1 MSRPR
6 VLMVSSVMCVLGFF
20 GFGGFAFGAPPDGM
34 YVGTTDQGRAFEVR
48 VSGGRVD
55 QWMINFSVSC
65 TYGGASGGV
74 RTTISPSCA
83 IETDGSFVCG
93 WSSCPTMGVNSKV
106 TGRFYS
112 NNTVTGTVEVAA
124 RTGGGCCYLD
134 TAFSATLE
142 GGGGGG
148 GAFDFF
154 VAAIAHTPGVGDS
167 LWRSKLGVLNV
178 SGASAEVELSYIHR
192 GDTTTKTAVI
202 AHREL
207 KTWDDAAVS
216 LFGISSR
223 SSGPVFINSTQPLV
237 ITSRTYNQGED
248 GTFGSFLAGVGQT
261 NGVGYGDTA
270 VLSQLC
276 GNNDFRTNVG
286 VVNLTDEPCQV
297 RVQVRSANGT
307 LIGSPVNLT
316 LDSRGFQQIN
326 DLFASTGSGN
336 RNNAYATLEVQ
347 TAGCEVWG
355 YGSVIDG
362 VAAYPGT
369 DDATIIPM
377 SRIESKKG
385 INSTL
390 TVIKS
395 ADFSTSSEVMGSN

>member
-1 MSRPR
+1 MRQLR
-6 VLMVSSVMCVLGFF
+6 VLMVSSVMSVLVFF

-34 YVGTTDQGRAFEVR
+34 YVGTTDQGRPFDVR

-65 TYGGASGGV
+65 SYGGASGGV
-74 RTTISPSCA
+74 RTTITPSCA
-83 IETDGSFVCG
+83 IESDGSFVCG
-93 WSSCPTMGVNSKV
+93 WSSCPSMGVNSKV
-106 TGRFYS
+106 TGQFHS
-112 NNTVTGTVEVAA
+112 NNTVTGTVDVAA
-124 RTGGGCCYLD
+124 RIGGGCCYLN

-148 GAFDFF
+148 GAFDYF
-154 VAAIAHTPGVGDS
+154 VAAIAHTPGVGDA

-178 SGASAEVELSYIHR
+178 SGASAEVEFSYIHG

-202 AHREL
+202 ADRAL
-207 KTWDDAAVS
+207 KTWDDAAVR
-216 LFGISSR
+216 LFGITSR

-237 ITSRTYNQGED
+237 ITSRTYNEGED
-248 GTFGSFLAGVGQT
+248 GTFGSFLSGVAQT
-261 NGVGYGDTA
+261 NGVANGETA

-286 VVNLTDEPCQV
+286 VVNLTDAPCQV
-297 RVQVRSANGT
+297 RVQVRSASGT
-307 LIGSPVNLT
+307 SIGSPVNLT
-316 LDSRGFQQIN
+316 LDARGFKQIN

-336 RNNAYATLEVQ
+336 RNNAYATLKVQ

-355 YGSVIDG
+355 FGSVIDG

-377 SRIESKKG
+377 SRIESKKS

-390 TVIKS
+390 TVVKS
-395 ADFSTSSEVMGSN
+395 ADFHTSGEVMDNN